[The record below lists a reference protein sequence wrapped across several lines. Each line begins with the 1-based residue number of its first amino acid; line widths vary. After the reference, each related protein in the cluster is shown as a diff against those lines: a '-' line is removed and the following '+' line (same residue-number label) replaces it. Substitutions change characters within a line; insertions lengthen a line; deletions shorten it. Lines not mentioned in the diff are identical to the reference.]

1 MKKMFLKS
9 VLVAGVALAMSCS
22 KEDVDKFSDSV
33 TSVLE
38 KLKKVEFPEE
48 GPIIIETTDDYVVRG
63 QYKTLITER
72 KQVLLNPAELV
83 NNQNTDVI
91 YPGSVLRGDSFLEGK
106 YDPVVISGPK
116 EITFSASLQGK
127 GLDVKKQAIPILS
140 DVRQKINDLI
150 KDNAEKIDYENA
162 PTYLTYIAESV
173 GSIESFN
180 KVFRLHVGVDVMKK
194 MVEVDFN
201 YKPRQFRVEGKTYVL
216 IKVRQPLYNIAVDP
230 KEAKDWGEFKN
241 LGEVEPVYVSSVDYG
256 RVAHLL
262 IETERTAEEVV
273 KYVDGSVKVDVL
285 KVDVD
290 VNGMYREQMKKWFQQ
305 GKIMVLAAGG
315 PLSLGNKIDSYDSFI
330 AFLKDP
336 NAESLINSAVPIGYK
351 VRTLKD
357 NKEVEIRKTVI
368 DQYFQ

>member
-1 MKKMFLKS
+1 MKKKLLKS
-9 VLVAGVALAMSCS
+9 VLLAGVVLAVSCN
-22 KEDVDKFSDSV
+22 KEDVDKFADSV
-33 TSVLE
+33 TAVLE
-38 KLKKVEFPEE
+38 KLKKVEFPQEA
-48 GPIIIETTDDYVVRG
+48 PVIIETTDDYVVRG

-83 NNQNTDVI
+83 NDQNIDVI
-91 YPGSVLRGDSFLEGK
+91 FPGSVLRGDSFLEGK
-106 YDPVVISGPK
+106 YDPVVITGPK

-127 GLDVKKQAIPILS
+127 GLEVKKQAIPILS

-150 KDNAEKIDYENA
+150 KDNTEKIDYKNA
-162 PTYLTYIAESV
+162 PTYLTYLAESV
-173 GSIESFN
+173 GSVESFN
-180 KVFRLHVGVDVMKK
+180 KVFRMHVGVEVMKK
-194 MVEVDFN
+194 LVDVDFN
-201 YKPRQFRVEGKTYVL
+201 YNPRQFRIEGKNYVL

-262 IETERTAEEVV
+262 IETDVV
-273 KYVDGSVKVDVL
+273 AKDVIKYVDGSVKVDVL

-290 VNGMYREQMKKWFQQ
+290 VNGTYSEQMIKWFKQ
-305 GKIMVLAAGG
+305 GKIAVLAAGG
-315 PLSLGNKIDSYDSFI
+315 PLSLGNKIDSYDAFI

-336 NAESLINSAVPIGYK
+336 DAESLINSAVPIGYK

-357 NKEVEIRKTVI
+357 NKEVEIRRAVI